1 MARDFA
7 HNAAP
12 SKTPAPSSAA
22 SALPVIAI
30 IFVAVICFTAGFW
43 LGAGNDQHTDN
54 QADIDVMKAQLAAKS
69 AEAKIHIARVETLEA
84 LVEQWKT
91 KAGEGAHTKVGELQ
105 FYKSLPK
112 QSVMPS
118 PVTAKAERKPVSKA
132 AALRHVTNN
141 QPSSISAASVVP
153 VNNSSLD
160 SHPYRIQI
168 ASFRHQSDADP
179 VQSKIKRA
187 GFPAF
192 VRSIDLGEKG
202 LWFRVYA
209 GPFVSKAVAENKQI
223 QIEMQMHLKGLLI
236 RGN

>member
-12 SKTPAPSSAA
+12 SKTPAPSGAA
-22 SALPVIAI
+22 TALPVVAI

-54 QADIDVMKAQLAAKS
+54 QADIDAMKAQLESKS
-69 AEAKIHIARVETLEA
+69 AEAKIHIARIETLEA

-112 QSVMPS
+112 QSVMPA
-118 PVTAKAERKPVSKA
+118 PVTAKAQGKPVSKA
-132 AALRHVTNN
+132 AALRHVSNN
-141 QPSSISAASVVP
+141 KPSSSNAPSVAP
-153 VNNSSLD
+153 MNNTSLD
-160 SHPYRIQI
+160 GHPYRIQI

-179 VQSKIKRA
+179 VQRKIKSA

-192 VRSIDLGEKG
+192 VRSVDLGEKG

-209 GPFVSKAVAENKQI
+209 GPFVSKAVAENKQM
-223 QIEMQMHLKGLLI
+223 QIEVQMHLKGLLI